1 MEVLAAPLRRG
12 HEAIGRM
19 RSAFISIAIF
29 LCGCSCSESPEAEV
43 RKVSAEDLI
52 SFNRTK
58 LNAQDALIAD
68 LTSSWPEHSQSLRSI
83 RWRWIEKSG
92 EERPQR
98 HVDGTVVAWA
108 AEISLTDGSVRMAS
122 TNSDPLMMAIGLT
135 DLPASF
141 HDLAALTIPGD
152 SVEAWIP
159 AAEAWGLSGKPPVIP
174 QDAVIH
180 LRFKVLSV
188 QTPEST

>member
-1 MEVLAAPLRRG
+1 MKTLTFSVLV
-12 HEAIGRM
+12 
-19 RSAFISIAIF
+19 S
-29 LCGCSCSESPEAEV
+29 LCWWSCSEPQQPEV

-52 SFNRTK
+52 AYNQAK
-58 LNAQDALIAD
+58 LSTQNILIAD
-68 LTSSWPEHSQSLRSI
+68 STFTWGEDSQSLRTI
-83 RWRWIEKSG
+83 RWRWVEKGG
-92 EERPQR
+92 EERPAR
-98 HVDGTVVAWA
+98 HVDGTVVSWA
-108 AEISLTDGSVRMAS
+108 AEVSLTDGSVRMSA
-122 TNSDPLMMAIGLT
+122 TAAEPLVMAIGLT

-141 HDLAALTIPGD
+141 HDLAAMTIPGD

-188 QTPEST
+188 LTPEST

>member
-1 MEVLAAPLRRG
+1 MKALTV
-12 HEAIGRM
+12 
-19 RSAFISIAIF
+19 SILVS
-29 LCGCSCSESPEAEV
+29 LCWWSCSEPSKPEI

-52 SFNRTK
+52 AFNQAKFR
-58 LNAQDALIAD
+58 AQAALIAD
-68 LTSSWPEHSQSLRSI
+68 STSTWGEDSRTLRTI
-83 RWRWIEKSG
+83 RWRWIDKGG
-92 EERPQR
+92 EERPAR
-98 HVDGTVVAWA
+98 HVDGTVVSWA
-108 AEISLTDGSVRMAS
+108 ADVSLTDGSVRMSA
-122 TNSDPLMMAIGLT
+122 TATKPLMMAIGLT

-141 HDLAALTIPGD
+141 HDLAAMTIPGD